1 MENFAPLSAIV
12 GGMLLGLASSII
24 WVANG
29 RLAGVSG
36 IAGGFP
42 MRRGDVLWRVV
53 YVIGLPIGAMIGFW
67 IGPILFSDV
76 PASAPTIDT
85 ALPLLAVAG
94 IVVGVGS
101 RMGRGCTSGHGICGL
116 SRLSK
121 RSFVAVATFMLTA
134 VLTVFVMRH
143 VI

>member
-1 MENFAPLSAIV
+1 MENFAPLSAII
-12 GGMLLGLASSII
+12 GGMLLGLATSII
-24 WVANG
+24 WAANG
-29 RLAGVSG
+29 RMAGVSG

-67 IGPILFSDV
+67 IGPILFSEV
-76 PASAPTIDT
+76 PATLPTIDT
-85 ALPLLAVAG
+85 ALPVLAIAG
-94 IVVGVGS
+94 LVVGVGS
-101 RMGRGCTSGHGICGL
+101 RFSRGCTSGHGICGL

-121 RSFVAVATFMLTA
+121 RSFAAVVTFMVTA
-134 VLTVFVMRH
+134 ALTVFVMRH